1 MESRRLL
8 KNPVPTGPT
17 RDGND
22 DWNYQTESGNEII
35 MQMMKAK
42 RSKYSEKDNTNSLI
56 LKQKQL

>member
-1 MESRRLL
+1 MEARRLL

-42 RSKYSEKDNTNSLI
+42 RSQYSAKEDKNSLI